1 MQLVSYICP
10 ESQFFVTA
18 PMSRPKNAVLPLCDD
33 LDAPQLQARSRKLRN
48 DTMREMTGK
57 SDLLR
62 LFQGGDHDG
71 REIGGDSLSDIRRE
85 RLCCASF
92 IEENMNLI

>member
-1 MQLVSYICP
+1 
-10 ESQFFVTA
+10 
-18 PMSRPKNAVLPLCDD
+18 
-33 LDAPQLQARSRKLRN
+33 
-48 DTMREMTGK
+48 MREMTGK

-71 REIGGDSLSDIRRE
+71 REIGGDSLSDIRCE
-85 RLCCASF
+85 RLCCASL